1 MAKYSFNR
9 PVQKNGKL
17 TDYAKM
23 LLEIHE
29 DGAIEIVETR
39 RRMKYMTY
47 QHMFE
52 FGLIDSI
59 KQHGSRR
66 HQYELTQSG
75 VDLVNQILRTQRT
88 PVVSDKIE
96 VGDIIKILRKGSNW
110 NPEGQMDHL
119 VGTKQ
124 KVVGLS
130 GSYFSIT
137 GNADY
142 RTWSLNPLDVEKC
155 NPVSKK
161 KLTKVRP
168 ADVIANLKL
177 QLKEAEANLAKE
189 QEDSESTKLEKHREL
204 IKNSTKVKIKESYR
218 GKYVSLN
225 RFPLHIFRI
234 AEDGLAKCAI
244 SNSGSEL
251 TFNIHFKYLNP
262 INIDIQE
269 EMFKAI

>member
-23 LLEIHE
+23 LLELHE

-39 RRMKYMTY
+39 RRQKYMTY
-47 QHMFE
+47 QHMLE

-75 VDLVNQILRTQRT
+75 LYLVNQILRTQRT
-88 PVVSDKIE
+88 GVTKE
-96 VGDIIKILRKGSNW
+96 LIKELK
-110 NPEGQMDHL
+110 
-119 VGTKQ
+119 
-124 KVVGLS
+124 KV
-130 GSYFSIT
+130 
-137 GNADY
+137 
-142 RTWSLNPLDVEKC
+142 K
-155 NPVSKK
+155 
-161 KLTKVRP
+161 P
-168 ADVIANLKL
+168 ADVIAHLKL

-189 QEDSESTKLEKHREL
+189 REDSESTKLEKHRVSITLSE
-204 IKNSTKVKIKESYR
+204 KVKIKESYR
-218 GKYVSLN
+218 GPFLSLAK
-225 RFPLHIFRI
+225 FPLHIFRI

-251 TFNIHFKYLNP
+251 TFNIHFKYLEP
-262 INIDIQE
+262 INGSTE
-269 EMFKAI
+269 KEMFKAL